1 MDENLR
7 ETWFKELLEFLHC
20 PLHIMHN
27 AFRKLITSLGETAG
41 QLAFDF
47 HAWFKVS
54 VDKYVDYFS
63 NMLKELS
70 TIETSLHEME
80 GKDSLVTDGCFY
92 ALKKSFFVVEKL

>member
-1 MDENLR
+1 
-7 ETWFKELLEFLHC
+7 
-20 PLHIMHN
+20 MHN

-63 NMLKELS
+63 NMLKS
-70 TIETSLHEME
+70 SPP
-80 GKDSLVTDGCFY
+80 
-92 ALKKSFFVVEKL
+92 